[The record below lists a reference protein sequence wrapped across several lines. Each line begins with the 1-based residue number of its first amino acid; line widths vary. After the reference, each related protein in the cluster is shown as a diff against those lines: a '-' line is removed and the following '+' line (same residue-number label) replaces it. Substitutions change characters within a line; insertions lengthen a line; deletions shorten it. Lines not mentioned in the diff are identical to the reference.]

1 MFAYSENSRESDVDL
16 WRLNKSVRAIFTFL
30 QQSVISGPSWSCY
43 AFIDLKNSSEQRGA
57 LDQCEVW
64 HQWHGPRVD
73 LGIFFPS
80 ELNIIFPAFT
90 ENKSKKLSI

>member
-73 LGIFFPS
+73 LGNFYFFPQ
-80 ELNIIFPAFT
+80 N
-90 ENKSKKLSI
+90 